1 LKILPIIDSS
11 RTELFEI
18 FKDFHTHPELGFNE
32 VRTSKIVGEKLK
44 KWGIDEIHYGLGG
57 TGVVGIIHGMLPGNQ
72 RVGLRADMDALPI
85 HEETNL
91 SYKSKN
97 DGVMHACGHDG
108 HTTML
113 LGAAKHLASTRNFTG
128 TVIVIFQPA
137 EEGLGGARKMLSD
150 GLFDKFPCDE
160 IYGIHNWPNGSL
172 GHVGICKGRAM
183 AGSTFFD
190 IKVNGTGSHAA
201 MPHQAKDPL
210 MIAATL
216 VSQLQTIVS
225 RNVEPIESCVVSVTK
240 FESGSAYNVV
250 PDTASLCGTIRY
262 FSDEVRELAE
272 TRMIDICDGLAKA
285 YDVEIGVK
293 LRNVFN
299 VLINDVELS
308 DAYLEAAADI
318 VGPQNVTDQQKPVT
332 GSEDF
337 ADMLQR
343 VPGAYCIVGH
353 GENIA
358 VHNPEYSLDPEVIP
372 IGASI
377 LARVAERR
385 LAG

>member
-1 LKILPIIDSS
+1 
-11 RTELFEI
+11 
-18 FKDFHTHPELGFNE
+18 
-32 VRTSKIVGEKLK
+32 
-44 KWGIDEIHYGLGG
+44 
-57 TGVVGIIHGMLPGNQ
+57 
-72 RVGLRADMDALPI
+72 
-85 HEETNL
+85 
-91 SYKSKN
+91 
-97 DGVMHACGHDG
+97 
-108 HTTML
+108 
-113 LGAAKHLASTRNFTG
+113 
-128 TVIVIFQPA
+128 
-137 EEGLGGARKMLSD
+137 
-150 GLFDKFPCDE
+150 
-160 IYGIHNWPNGSL
+160 
-172 GHVGICKGRAM
+172 
-183 AGSTFFD
+183 
-190 IKVNGTGSHAA
+190 
-201 MPHQAKDPL
+201 
-210 MIAATL
+210 
-216 VSQLQTIVS
+216 
-225 RNVEPIESCVVSVTK
+225 
-240 FESGSAYNVV
+240 
-250 PDTASLCGTIRY
+250 
-262 FSDEVRELAE
+262 
-272 TRMIDICDGLAKA
+272 MIDICDGLAKA